1 MGKFAWYIN
10 GVRLSCVT
18 QVTKSVTLR
27 GMAST
32 RTYSTEALCLKTKPY
47 SDTSLLVWWLSPE
60 TGLISGMAKGAR
72 KANSR
77 LVAGCQPLHRG
88 MGYFAKGR
96 SLDVLTHWDPQ
107 GGFSQVSKHLAGGAL
122 SACLIESTLRL
133 AGGHESI
140 EAGSLFHPLVET
152 LAHLQELCSPQ
163 AQVYEDTFASIT
175 LALLAQTVAGHLELL
190 DAAGHGLQL
199 TTCVVTDAPLPF
211 DLPTEAVIAV
221 SFPHGGVLHPVQ
233 AAGQPYSLRITVPT
247 WRVLLNPLEP
257 SVWQQHPQPLAPLRL
272 MMTAVA
278 LIMERAADSPAL
290 SVALS
295 LLETTL
301 DAECL
306 AENTLVWTGL
316 Q

>member
-1 MGKFAWYIN
+1 M
-10 GVRLSCVT
+10 V
-18 QVTKSVTLR
+18 
-27 GMAST
+27 ST
-32 RTYSTEALCLKTKPY
+32 RTYSTEVLCLKAKPY

-96 SLDVLTHWDPQ
+96 SLDVLTQWDPQ
-107 GGFSQVSKHLAGGAL
+107 GGFSQVSKHLSGGAL

-140 EAGSLFHPLVET
+140 ESGSLFHPLVET

-163 AQVYEDTFASIT
+163 SQVYEDTFASIT

-199 TTCVVTDAPLPF
+199 TTCVVTDEPLPIE
-211 DLPTEAVIAV
+211 LPTEAVIAL
-221 SFPHGGVLHPVQ
+221 SFPQGGVLHPVH
-233 AAGQPYSLRITVPT
+233 AIGQPYSLRITAPT

-272 MMTAVA
+272 MITAVA
-278 LIMERAADSPAL
+278 MIMERPTDSPAL
-290 SVALS
+290 SVALP
-295 LLETTL
+295 LLEASL
-301 DAECL
+301 DVEQRL
-306 AENTLVWTGL
+306 SNPLPRTVL